1 MKQYVKSTHRFA
13 KNYPM
18 IDIPIRIFTILSLM
32 IWAFFIEGRG
42 SLIVYVLMWIFYSFQ
57 ILYRY
62 KSTQLCALF
71 VFAFVGFWLLW
82 IWLPCLAWLVCV
94 INYIEYTKQE
104 YEREMAEYKERKR
117 IEEENRRKHGIR
129 NIDKRNDSDS
139 SDDESKD
146 NNRGRDRLRLDEDFK
161 NRLGHMNYK

>member
-1 MKQYVKSTHRFA
+1 
-13 KNYPM
+13 
-18 IDIPIRIFTILSLM
+18 
-32 IWAFFIEGRG
+32 
-42 SLIVYVLMWIFYSFQ
+42 
-57 ILYRY
+57 
-62 KSTQLCALF
+62 
-71 VFAFVGFWLLW
+71 
-82 IWLPCLAWLVCV
+82 
-94 INYIEYTKQE
+94 
-104 YEREMAEYKERKR
+104 MAEYKERKR